1 MLWLEGRKIPVKINN
16 FRPTGVNPYNNQQNK
31 MENLAKSKQKK
42 TDVVE
47 ISSEAKEMQSISS
60 IEKERQTKVEEL
72 KAQVGNGTYKLQA
85 NEIAKSIIDY
95 YRK

>member
-1 MLWLEGRKIPVKINN
+1 MKINN
-16 FRPTGVNPYNNQQNK
+16 FRPSGVNPYSNQQNK
-31 MENLAKSKQKK
+31 MDQLGKLKHKK

-47 ISSEAKEMQSISS
+47 ISREAKEMQSISS

-72 KAQVGNGTYKLQA
+72 KAQVENGTYNLQP
-85 NEIAKSIIDY
+85 NQIAKSMIDY

>member
-1 MLWLEGRKIPVKINN
+1 MDQLGKLKH
-16 FRPTGVNPYNNQQNK
+16 
-31 MENLAKSKQKK
+31 KK

-47 ISSEAKEMQSISS
+47 ISREAKEMQSISS

-72 KAQVGNGTYKLQA
+72 KAQVQNGTYKLQP

>member
-1 MLWLEGRKIPVKINN
+1 MKINN
-16 FRPTGVNPYNNQQNK
+16 FRPSGVNPYSNQQNK
-31 MENLAKSKQKK
+31 MDQLGKLKHKK

-47 ISSEAKEMQSISS
+47 ISREAKEMQSISS

-72 KAQVGNGTYKLQA
+72 KAQVGNGTYKLQP

>member
-1 MLWLEGRKIPVKINN
+1 MDQLGKL
-16 FRPTGVNPYNNQQNK
+16 
-31 MENLAKSKQKK
+31 KQKK

-47 ISSEAKEMQSISS
+47 ISREAKEMQSISS

-72 KAQVGNGTYKLQA
+72 KAKVQDGTYNLQP
-85 NEIAKSIIDY
+85 NQIAKSMIDY

>member
-1 MLWLEGRKIPVKINN
+1 
-16 FRPTGVNPYNNQQNK
+16 
-31 MENLAKSKQKK
+31 MEHLGKSKQKK

-72 KAQVGNGTYKLQA
+72 KAQVENGTYNLQP
-85 NEIAKSIIDY
+85 NQIAKSMIDY

>member
-1 MLWLEGRKIPVKINN
+1 MKINN
-16 FRPTGVNPYNNQQNK
+16 FRPSGVNPYSNQQNK
-31 MENLAKSKQKK
+31 MDQPEKLKHKK

-47 ISSEAKEMQSISS
+47 ISREAKEMQSISS

-72 KAQVGNGTYKLQA
+72 KAQVQDGTYNLQP
-85 NEIAKSIIDY
+85 NQIAKSMIDY

>member
-1 MLWLEGRKIPVKINN
+1 MKINN
-16 FRPTGVNPYNNQQNK
+16 FRPSGVNPYSNQQNK
-31 MENLAKSKQKK
+31 MDQLGKLKQKK

-47 ISSEAKEMQSISS
+47 ISREAKEMQSISS

-72 KAQVGNGTYKLQA
+72 KAQVQDGTYNLQP
-85 NEIAKSIIDY
+85 NQIAKSMIDY

>member
-1 MLWLEGRKIPVKINN
+1 MKINN
-16 FRPTGVNPYNNQQNK
+16 FRPSGVNPYSNQQNK
-31 MENLAKSKQKK
+31 MDHLGKSKHKK

-47 ISSEAKEMQSISS
+47 ISREAKEMQSISS

-72 KAQVGNGTYKLQA
+72 KAQVQNGTYNLQP
-85 NEIAKSIIDY
+85 NQIAKSMIDY

>member
-1 MLWLEGRKIPVKINN
+1 MKINN
-16 FRPTGVNPYNNQQNK
+16 FRPSGVNPYSNQQNK
-31 MENLAKSKQKK
+31 MDQLGKLKQKK

-47 ISSEAKEMQSISS
+47 ISREAKEMQSISS

-72 KAQVGNGTYKLQA
+72 KAQVQNGTYNLQP
-85 NEIAKSIIDY
+85 NQIAKSMIDY

>member
-1 MLWLEGRKIPVKINN
+1 MKINN
-16 FRPTGVNPYNNQQNK
+16 FRPSGVNPYNNQQNK
-31 MENLAKSKQKK
+31 MDQLGKLKQKK

-47 ISSEAKEMQSISS
+47 ISREAKEMQSISS

-72 KAQVGNGTYKLQA
+72 KAKVQDGTYNLQP
-85 NEIAKSIIDY
+85 NQIAKSMIDY

>member
-1 MLWLEGRKIPVKINN
+1 MKINN
-16 FRPTGVNPYNNQQNK
+16 FRPSGVNPYNNQQNK
-31 MENLAKSKQKK
+31 MDQLGKLKQKK

-47 ISSEAKEMQSISS
+47 ISREAKEMQSISS

-72 KAQVGNGTYKLQA
+72 KAQVQDGTYNLQP
-85 NEIAKSIIDY
+85 NQIAKSMIDY

>member
-1 MLWLEGRKIPVKINN
+1 MKINN
-16 FRPTGVNPYNNQQNK
+16 FRPSGVNPYSNQQNK
-31 MENLAKSKQKK
+31 MDQLGKLKHKK

-47 ISSEAKEMQSISS
+47 ISREAKEMQSISS

-72 KAQVGNGTYKLQA
+72 KAQVQNGTYNLQP
-85 NEIAKSIIDY
+85 NQIAKSMIDY

>member
-1 MLWLEGRKIPVKINN
+1 MEWLEGRKIPVKINN
-16 FRPTGVNPYNNQQNK
+16 FRPSGVNPYSNQQNK
-31 MENLAKSKQKK
+31 MDHLGKSKQKK

-72 KAQVGNGTYKLQA
+72 KAQVENGTYNLQP
-85 NEIAKSIIDY
+85 NRN
-95 YRK
+95 RKKYD

>member
-1 MLWLEGRKIPVKINN
+1 MKINN
-16 FRPTGVNPYNNQQNK
+16 FRPSGVNPYSNQQNK
-31 MENLAKSKQKK
+31 MDQLGKLKHKK

-47 ISSEAKEMQSISS
+47 ISREAKEMQSISS

-72 KAQVGNGTYKLQA
+72 KAQVQDGTYNLQP
-85 NEIAKSIIDY
+85 NQIAKSMIDY

>member
-1 MLWLEGRKIPVKINN
+1 
-16 FRPTGVNPYNNQQNK
+16 
-31 MENLAKSKQKK
+31 MEHLGKSKQKK

-47 ISSEAKEMQSISS
+47 ISREAKEMQSISS

-72 KAQVGNGTYKLQA
+72 KAQVEDGTYNLQP
-85 NEIAKSIIDY
+85 NQIAKSMIDY

>member
-1 MLWLEGRKIPVKINN
+1 MKINN
-16 FRPTGVNPYNNQQNK
+16 FRPSGVNPYQNQQNK
-31 MENLAKSKQKK
+31 MDHLEKSKQKK

-47 ISSEAKEMQSISS
+47 ISPEAKEMQSISS

-72 KAQVGNGTYKLQA
+72 KAQVGNGTYNLQP
-85 NEIAKSIIDY
+85 NQIAKSMIDY